1 MESRIVE
8 LKERSRRQ
16 IRRAAQVGAIAV
28 GTAVVLIGA
37 FAVYRL
43 TRPATTRERLRRLLP
58 ARRRARPGLR
68 RRVPQMR
75 LYFGDRQPAEERR
88 EAQWEQVLVRAARAA
103 GTAAAAALAPR
114 LIAAL
119 TGSRRGR
126 RGQEKPQP

>member
-16 IRRAAQVGAIAV
+16 MRRAAQVGVIAV

-43 TRPATTRERLRRLLP
+43 TRPTTTRERLRRLLP
-58 ARRRARPGLR
+58 ARRRAKPGLR
-68 RRVPQMR
+68 RRVPRMR
-75 LYFGDRQPAEERR
+75 LQFGDRPDQEGRR

-114 LIAAL
+114 LIAGL

-126 RGQEKPQP
+126 RGPETPQP

>member
-16 IRRAAQVGAIAV
+16 MRRAAQVGVIAV

-43 TRPATTRERLRRLLP
+43 TRPPTTRERLRRLRP
-58 ARRRARPGLR
+58 ARRRARPGPR

-103 GTAAAAALAPR
+103 GTAAGAALAPR

-119 TGSRRGR
+119 MGSRRGR
-126 RGQEKPQP
+126 RGQETPQP

>member
-16 IRRAAQVGAIAV
+16 MRRAAQVGAIAV

-43 TRPATTRERLRRLLP
+43 TRPPTTRERLRRLLP
-58 ARRRARPGLR
+58 ARRRARPGPR
-68 RRVPQMR
+68 PRVPRMR

-126 RGQEKPQP
+126 RGQETPQP

>member
-16 IRRAAQVGAIAV
+16 IRRAAQVGVIAL

-43 TRPATTRERLRRLLP
+43 TRPPTTRERLRRLLP
-58 ARRRARPGLR
+58 ARRRARLGLR
-68 RRVPQMR
+68 QRVPQVR
-75 LYFGDRQPAEERR
+75 LYFDDRPPGEERR
-88 EAQWEQVLVRAARAA
+88 KARWKDVLVPAARAA

-126 RGQEKPQP
+126 RGQETPQT